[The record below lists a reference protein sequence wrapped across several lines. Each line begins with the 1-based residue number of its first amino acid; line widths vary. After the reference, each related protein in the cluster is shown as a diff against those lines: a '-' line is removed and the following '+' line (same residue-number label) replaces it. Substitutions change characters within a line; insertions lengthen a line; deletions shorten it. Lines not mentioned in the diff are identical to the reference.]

1 MDDPLFE
8 SVEGSGPY
16 TEAQVTMSC
25 VPLTIHFGQAAYHA
39 GDYNNIIPLCE
50 KEIKEGGPNKV
61 RFVSFLSVT
70 QKIYTYMKVP
80 FYTGQDFSRQPSW
93 C

>member
-16 TEAQVTMSC
+16 TEAQVRTIFM
-25 VPLTIHFGQAAYHA
+25 PLTFSFGQAAYHA

-50 KEIKEGGPNKV
+50 KEISEGGPNKV
-61 RFVSFLSVT
+61 RFVSFLSILHGFKYRFVT
-70 QKIYTYMKVP
+70 GLGY
-80 FYTGQDFSRQPSW
+80 SRQPSW